1 MCQLWALHVVIKRQ
15 FFNIHICSF
24 STEFILHMYIIAQ
37 TDFQFCKNKQ
47 KSYRNTTS
55 GFHFCELNH
64 RQHSYDVIKVFNM
77 AAVEV
82 TNQLPVPV

>member
-15 FFNIHICSF
+15 FFNIH
-24 STEFILHMYIIAQ
+24 EFILHMYIIAQ
-37 TDFQFCKNKQ
+37 TDLQFCKNKQ

-55 GFHFCELNH
+55 GFDFCELNH